1 MDINIDIDNYYGYM
15 GDFVHFFTQTLPIII
30 FGFAFLDIIL
40 LIIDGSLKKKND
52 KMTKEIHIDAI
63 EPAQLAAALAAMGYP
78 KNKNSGVDSDGK
90 AFIKGKYGIYTFEND
105 ENGVA
110 VTYDN
115 RKKLSRLGEYF
126 SKHKRYRRSC
136 EALVIKQWL
145 YKHLDPTSPV
155 DCRSKYRNLKTKD
168 LLDRLPLTLV
178 VLSVVAFFGC
188 YFYFESLHKTVN
200 SIRYANPEKYNYSY
214 NTVLDGYLDDLKWDY
229 YDIEDGK
236 KAVNAKGK
244 AKYAFDGKDIIVQFV
259 FDDKGDDFEVYAV
272 EIDGSPISD
281 NAIICLLYEMF
292 ENYKNKDNT
301 SAFDSVDTLE
311 EIASELY
318 YSDEDDIEYDEDVD
332 AEVEKEQETT
342 KPKTTTT
349 TTTTVDAEP
358 DPEDLYNGPD
368 TIIYHPDAILGYW
381 HYAQSEDG
389 AFCFNADGT
398 MDEYERYRGEDEFTY
413 IGSYNY
419 HIEGNMLYIERRGS
433 TTGYMITFE
442 GPSKVL
448 ADEMSQGVYVYT
460 FEWVR
465 GSELEE

>member
-1 MDINIDIDNYYGYM
+1 M
-15 GDFVHFFTQTLPIII
+15 
-30 FGFAFLDIIL
+30 
-40 LIIDGSLKKKND
+40 
-52 KMTKEIHIDAI
+52 
-63 EPAQLAAALAAMGYP
+63 AAAL
-78 KNKNSGVDSDGK
+78 
-90 AFIKGKYGIYTFEND
+90 T
-105 ENGVA
+105 
-110 VTYDN
+110 
-115 RKKLSRLGEYF
+115 
-126 SKHKRYRRSC
+126 
-136 EALVIKQWL
+136 
-145 YKHLDPTSPV
+145 
-155 DCRSKYRNLKTKD
+155 
-168 LLDRLPLTLV
+168 
-178 VLSVVAFFGC
+178 
-188 YFYFESLHKTVN
+188 
-200 SIRYANPEKYNYSY
+200 
-214 NTVLDGYLDDLKWDY
+214 
-229 YDIEDGK
+229 DIEDGK